1 MCWGRVCCI
10 ILEILAV
17 SISEMAVQYFAGC
30 CSVLQCVAVFCR
42 VLQCVA
48 VCCSVWQ
55 GVAVCG
61 SVLHVANCAVPCLIQ
76 NVHYHDSFSH
86 VASTGWRRVIVCL
99 IFIGHFPQ
107 KSPVISGSF
116 AENDLRFKTSYG
128 FSPPSMVSRNP

>member
-1 MCWGRVCCI
+1 MCNRLVWK
-10 ILEILAV
+10 
-17 SISEMAVQYFAGC
+17 YFDVLGTC
-30 CSVLQCVAVFCR
+30 VLYYFGNFGSVYFRDGSAVFCR

-107 KSPVISGSF
+107 KSPIISGSF
-116 AENDLRFKTSYG
+116 AENDLRFKALYESA
-128 FSPPSMVSRNP
+128 PPCIKKSRYP